1 MKKSRTAF
9 LSVSILALGVL
20 GYSMAP
26 AANGAGA
33 ADNRGYA
40 SQMPADAAV
49 DCSGIA
55 IEGAEGCARADDA
68 ASVYGQLH
76 NEDGSTT
83 VWSLTFAQE
92 GETQVRQY
100 RDILLTSNGRLE
112 LETVITVEIGP
123 DGRRELREVR
133 NEEGQTVFHEVRRQ
147 EIGDASV
154 AVEQMPVSGEDPED
168 VIAVLERASRTLS
181 QAIALSPSV

>member
-1 MKKSRTAF
+1 
-9 LSVSILALGVL
+9 
-20 GYSMAP
+20 MAP
-26 AANGAGA
+26 SQSSADGTESRDSAPQAPKHAA
-33 ADNRGYA
+33 ADCG
-40 SQMPADAAV
+40 DV
-49 DCSGIA
+49 I

-92 GETQVRQY
+92 GDTQVRQY

-147 EIGDASV
+147 EVGDTSV

-168 VIAVLERASRTLS
+168 VITVLERASRTLS